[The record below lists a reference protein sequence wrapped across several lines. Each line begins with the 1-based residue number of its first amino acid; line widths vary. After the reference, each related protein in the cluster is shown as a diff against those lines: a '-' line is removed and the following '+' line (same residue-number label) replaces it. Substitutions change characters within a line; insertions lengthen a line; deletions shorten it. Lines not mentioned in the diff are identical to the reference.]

1 MSESSI
7 QAHVKHLNAHF
18 CDLHTEKEDAFW
30 RSYMGLET
38 DSQSSRVELDKRETL
53 LKAWLQDP
61 SRIEE
66 INQLTTGESSGDAQ
80 GNDTSV
86 ALDGWLKTF
95 KAHSIES
102 AEGRALAAEIIEL
115 EGALAQ
121 TRSGMNLGYLDDSGV
136 FNPSSSVRLGV
147 MLATSP
153 DESLRK
159 GAWDGLRSIESFV
172 LQNGF
177 IDLVK
182 ARNKLGRMLGGED
195 YYDWKV
201 RRVEGMSKREIFD
214 RLDELERLTR
224 DSSKSGLDNLD
235 EAALSPWNIRYETEG
250 DLKRQRDPWFPFQDS
265 IRRWGMSFAG
275 LGITYAGATMVLDLL
290 DRKGKYE
297 NGFMHGPEV
306 SWMDEGVRHPA
317 RIHFTANAIPGM
329 AGAGERALATLF
341 HEGGHAAHFANVCMP
356 APCFGQEFAPTSVAF
371 AEIQSMFLDS
381 LTEDADWQ
389 RRYALDAAGSP
400 MPVELIEEGVRQV
413 QPYEAWKLR
422 CMMAVCYAE
431 KAIYELPEDQL
442 TPQRLLEV
450 IRAEEKRLVMLEQG
464 SPRPVLSVPHLLS
477 GEASA
482 YYHGYVLAQM
492 GVEQTR
498 EAFIKSD
505 GHLLDNPSI
514 GPSLQKH
521 YWQPG
526 NSLSMDQMLSKLTG
540 QPLHAKSLASRANR
554 SVDQAIEDA
563 RNAMQR
569 ESGIPPFKGDVRL
582 DAHMSVVHGHEQV
595 AVLEEGQFNSFAST
609 FSSWI
614 DAQIDAT

>member
-1 MSESSI
+1 MTESPI
-7 QAHVKHLNAHF
+7 QSHVNHLNTHF
-18 CDLHTEKEDAFW
+18 CSLHTGKEDAFW

-38 DSQSSRVELDKRETL
+38 DSQASRDELDKRETL

-61 SRIEE
+61 ARIHE
-66 INQLTTGESSGDAQ
+66 INDLQEMCSGDS
-80 GNDTSV
+80 NDDTSI
-86 ALDGWLKTF
+86 ALEGWLKTF
-95 KAHSIES
+95 KANSIES
-102 AEGRALAAEIIEL
+102 AEGRELAAEIIEL

-121 TRSGMNLGYLDDSGV
+121 ARSGMNLGYVDGSGG

-147 MLATSP
+147 MLTTSP
-153 DESLRK
+153 EEPLRK
-159 GAWDGLRSIESFV
+159 GAWNGLRSIESFV
-172 LQNGF
+172 LENGF
-177 IDLVK
+177 INLVK
-182 ARNKLGRMLGGED
+182 SRNRLGRMLGGED

-201 RRVEGMSKREIFD
+201 RRVEGMTKRQIFD

-224 DSSKSGLDNLD
+224 ESSRKGLAGLDSSSL
-235 EAALSPWNIRYETEG
+235 APWNIRFETEG

-265 IRRWGMSFAG
+265 IRRWGRSFAG
-275 LGITYAGATMVLDLL
+275 LGITYDGATMVLDLL

-306 SWMDEGVRHPA
+306 SWFDGTVRHPA

-341 HEGGHAAHFANVCMP
+341 HEGGHAAHFANVHMP

-389 RRYALDAAGSP
+389 RRYALDASGSP
-400 MPVELIEEGVRQV
+400 MPVELIEQAVRQV

-442 TPQRLLEV
+442 TPDSILQV
-450 IRAEEKRLVMLEQG
+450 IRAEEKRLVMLEEG

-498 EAFIKSD
+498 ESFIRSD
-505 GHLLDNPSI
+505 GHLLDNQSI
-514 GPSLQKH
+514 GPSLRRD

-526 NSLSMDQMLSKLTG
+526 NSLSMDQMLTTLTG
-540 QPLHAKSLASRANR
+540 HPLHAKPLAARANR
-554 SVDQAIEDA
+554 SVDQAISDA
-563 RNAMQR
+563 RASMER
-569 ESGIPPFKGDVRL
+569 EEAIPRFDGDVRL
-582 DAHMSVVHGHEQV
+582 DAHIRVVHGHEQV
-595 AVLEEGQFNSFAST
+595 AELEEGRFDDFASA
-609 FSSWI
+609 FAHWI
-614 DAQIDAT
+614 DTQINAS

>member
-1 MSESSI
+1 MLESPSLSL
-7 QAHVKHLNAHF
+7 VKRLNSTF
-18 CDLHTEKEDAFW
+18 CTLHTEKEDAFW

-38 DSQSSRVELDKRETL
+38 DSQASRSELDRRETL

-61 SRIEE
+61 ARIKEITELPAEE
-66 INQLTTGESSGDAQ
+66 QSDEA
-80 GNDTSV
+80 TSV
-86 ALDGWLKTF
+86 AIDGWLKTF
-95 KAHSIES
+95 KANSIES
-102 AEGRALAAEIIEL
+102 EEGRSLAAEIIEL
-115 EGALAQ
+115 EGNLAQ
-121 TRSGMNLGYLDDSGV
+121 ARAGMELGYVDGSGV

-147 MLATSP
+147 MLTTST
-153 DESLRK
+153 DESLRQ
-159 GAWDGLRSIESFV
+159 GAWNGLKSIEEFV
-172 LQNGF
+172 LENGF
-177 IDLVK
+177 IGLVK
-182 ARNKLGRMLGGED
+182 ARNRLGRMLGGED

-201 RRVEGMSKREIFD
+201 RRVEGMSKRQVFE

-224 DSSKSGLDNLD
+224 DSSTRGLSMLD
-235 EAALSPWNIRYETEG
+235 GSALCPWNIRFETEG
-250 DLKRQRDPWFPFQDS
+250 DLKIQRDPWFPFQDG
-265 IRRWGMSFAG
+265 IRRWGRSFAG
-275 LGITYAGATMVLDLL
+275 LGIKYQGATMVLDLL
-290 DRKGKYE
+290 DREGKYE

-306 SWMDEGVRHPA
+306 SWTEGDTRHPA

-329 AGAGERALATLF
+329 PGSGERALATLF
-341 HEGGHAAHFANVCMP
+341 HEGGHAAHFANVNMP

-389 RRYALDAAGSP
+389 RRYALDASGAP
-400 MPVELIEEGVRQV
+400 IPVELIEEGVRQV

-442 TPQRLLEV
+442 TPEGVLNA
-450 IRAEEKRLVMLEQG
+450 IRSEEKRLVMLEEG

-505 GHLLDNPSI
+505 GYLLDNPSI
-514 GPSLQKH
+514 GPSLRKH

-526 NSLSMDQMLSKLTG
+526 NSKSMDEMLAGLTG
-540 QPLHAKSLASRANR
+540 DPLHAKSLASRANR
-554 SVDQAIEDA
+554 SIDEAIEDA
-563 RNAMQR
+563 RASMER
-569 ESGIPPFKGDVRL
+569 ASGLSHFDGEVEL
-582 DAHMSVVHGHEQV
+582 DAHIQVVHGREEV
-595 AVLEEGQFNSFAST
+595 AVLKPGQFDAFSDDFAD
-609 FSSWI
+609 WI
-614 DAQIDAT
+614 DAQIRSS